1 MVPFLKEFTMVTY
14 MVPQERQRYS
24 TVVAPPGILP
34 DFSTDFINVKS
45 LLLSL
50 LEALSIHGTDL
61 CFQE

>member
-1 MVPFLKEFTMVTY
+1 MVTY
-14 MVPQERQRYS
+14 MVPQRDRDIAQLMTPKS
-24 TVVAPPGILP
+24 ILP